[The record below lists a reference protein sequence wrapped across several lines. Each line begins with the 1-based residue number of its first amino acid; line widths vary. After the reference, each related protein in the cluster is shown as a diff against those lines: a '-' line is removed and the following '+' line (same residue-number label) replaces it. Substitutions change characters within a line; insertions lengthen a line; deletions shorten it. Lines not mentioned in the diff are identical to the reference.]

1 MTTLKYPTLMDES
14 GLERIIPICENW
26 CDIENYWMYE
36 YAEKFYK
43 EAVFMIPTRLM
54 SNCSNEAEKIAYI
67 YIESTAQNRKYIYN
81 PSQKLRSGYSPI

>member
-1 MTTLKYPTLMDES
+1 MDKS
-14 GLERIIPICENW
+14 DLERIMPICENW

-54 SNCSNEAEKIAYI
+54 SNYLHQRRSNEAEKIAHI
-67 YIESTAQNRKYIYN
+67 YIESTAQNRKYVYN
-81 PSQKLRSGYSPI
+81 PS